1 MADRPSG
8 GPPGSGWICLV
19 YDELPA
25 GGILEVS
32 LGDEDLVVW
41 RGESG
46 VPCVSEARCPHQWS
60 HLAHQGAVDGDELVC
75 LTHFWRFGADGAG
88 WKQNVNGRR
97 DRKGDLA
104 VLACVEH
111 DGAIWVRDPD
121 EADSSGA

>member
-1 MADRPSG
+1 MGADPGWVRVSDAAAARG
-8 GPPGSGWICLV
+8 LVPGSAVDAAL
-19 YDELPA
+19 DER
-25 GGILEVS
+25 
-32 LGDEDLVVW
+32 DLVVW
-41 RGESG
+41 RTTDGR
-46 VPCVSEARCPHQWS
+46 PCVMEARCPHQWS

-104 VLACVEH
+104 VLPCVEH

-121 EADSSGA
+121 EDDSSGA